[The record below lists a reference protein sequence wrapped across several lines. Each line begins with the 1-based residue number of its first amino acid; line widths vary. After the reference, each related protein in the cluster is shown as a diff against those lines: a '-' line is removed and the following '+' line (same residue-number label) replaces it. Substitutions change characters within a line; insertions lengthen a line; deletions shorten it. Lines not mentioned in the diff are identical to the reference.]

1 MVAIA
6 GLVILVASVPLY
18 GALGV
23 WIEALGRQFEWTP
36 DQLRGSVIIAGYLLL
51 GLLVGYLSDRFGPR
65 RIVVAGLFILAGAWL
80 FFGLAQ
86 NLWMYYGAFVFIA
99 AGGFLSGTIPL
110 MTILCRWFVRR
121 RATAIAAASLVAPI
135 GAAAVVPFIAWS
147 ADPDSGGAGWQFTAL
162 VVSGCVLI
170 VAALAFA
177 RLRNRP
183 GDMGLLADGD
193 TPAQQSSYS
202 TAQALLSRSFWLIV
216 VGEALASSSVLTS
229 HLFFIA
235 RDAGLTSAHS
245 QIFGSI
251 QSTVAIVFYLAGG
264 LAGDRVAK
272 HKAMAL
278 FTLLQVAGFAMLTVA
293 SSLPAFYLAGA
304 LLGMGTGGR
313 LPLNVATLADYFGLD
328 SFGKILAFSILFSG
342 LLAGFSGPLVVW
354 RLYVTQ
360 GGYLIPI
367 LALAGMSLLG
377 AFLFLKARPPQP
389 PGAAAPQAAPG

>member
-1 MVAIA
+1 M
-6 GLVILVASVPLY
+6 
-18 GALGV
+18 
-23 WIEALGRQFEWTP
+23 
-36 DQLRGSVIIAGYLLL
+36 
-51 GLLVGYLSDRFGPR
+51 LVGYLSDRFGPR
-65 RIVVAGLFILAGAWL
+65 RVVVAGLFILAGAWVFL
-80 FFGLAQ
+80 GLAQ
-86 NLWMYYGAFVFIA
+86 NLWMYFGAFVFIA
-99 AGGFLSGTIPL
+99 AGGSLSGTIPL
-110 MTILCRWFVRR
+110 MTIICRWFVRR

-135 GAAAVVPFIAWS
+135 GAMAVVPFIAWS
-147 ADPDSGGAGWQFTAL
+147 VNPNPGEAGWRFTAL
-162 VVSGCVLI
+162 EVSGCVLI

-193 TPAQQSSYS
+193 TPVQQSSYS

-229 HLFFIA
+229 HPFSIT
-235 RDAGLTSAHS
+235 RGAGLTSADW
-245 QIFGSI
+245 QVFGSI

-272 HKAMAL
+272 HKAMAF
-278 FTLLQVAGFAMLTVA
+278 FTLLQVAGFAMLTVLTVA

-328 SFGKILAFSILFSG
+328 SFGKILAFSILFSR
-342 LLAGFSGPLVVW
+342 LLAEFSGPPVVW
-354 RLYVTQ
+354 WLYDTQ
-360 GGYLIPI
+360 GSYLIPI